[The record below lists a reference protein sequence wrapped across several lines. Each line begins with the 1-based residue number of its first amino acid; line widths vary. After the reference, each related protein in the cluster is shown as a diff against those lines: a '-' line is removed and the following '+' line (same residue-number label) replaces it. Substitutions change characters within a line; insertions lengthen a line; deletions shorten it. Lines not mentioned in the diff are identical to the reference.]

1 MQSAVNTT
9 NWRRIAIVAGIIIV
23 FGVALWF
30 AARIPKTM
38 TIFIIALFL
47 ASAVHPISRRLEG
60 RRIPRPLAITIV
72 FTVLIL
78 IVVAF
83 IVIVMPMIVAQ
94 SQVLLANV
102 PDYIKTTETWT
113 LQMRDAIHQR
123 FPSVVIPSNFF
134 NVQQFSVEHVTAIFT
149 AGLAS
154 VGAIALNV
162 AMALFIAISAL
173 ILSVFM
179 LLNQDQLASG
189 FAALFPTRRRQT
201 ALMLAGQA
209 VHVFGSYISG
219 QIIVCTITG
228 VLIAGITA
236 ILGFKFAL
244 LFGVVAAVS
253 YAIPIVGM
261 IVAHL
266 LAVVLAAPQGFPMIL
281 WVEAVTF
288 GVARISDNVLV
299 PRVMG
304 ESIGV
309 SPVGVMFAVFAGG
322 ELFGLP
328 GLILGIPAAALIK
341 LIWGYFIGPWLHAQI
356 EFADLSG
363 SAPPPPPQAATLAD
377 VDVIIAES

>member
-1 MQSAVNTT
+1 MQSAVTST
-9 NWRRIAIVAGIIIV
+9 NWRRIAIVAGIIIL
-23 FGVALWF
+23 FGLALWF

-38 TIFIIALFL
+38 TIFIIAIFL
-47 ASAVHPISRRLEG
+47 AAAVHPISRRLEM
-60 RRIPRPLAITIV
+60 RRVPRPLAIAIV
-72 FTVLIL
+72 FTVLII
-78 IVVAF
+78 IVIGF
-83 IVIVMPMIVAQ
+83 IVIIMPMIFAQ

-102 PDYIKTTETWT
+102 PEYIKTSETWA

-123 FPSVVIPSNFF
+123 FPSVVIPANFF

-162 AMALFIAISAL
+162 AVALFVAISAL

-179 LLNQDQLASG
+179 LLNQDQLANG

-209 VHVFGSYISG
+209 MHVFGSYISG
-219 QIIVCTITG
+219 QVIVCTITG

-236 ILGFKFAL
+236 IFGFKFAL
-244 LFGVVAAVS
+244 LFGVVCAVS

-266 LAVVLAAPQGFPMIL
+266 LAVVLAAPQGFGMIL
-281 WVEAVTF
+281 GVEAVTF
-288 GVARISDNVLV
+288 IIARISDNILV
-299 PRVMG
+299 PRIMG

-328 GLILGIPAAALIK
+328 GLVLGIPAAALIK

-356 EFADLSG
+356 EFADLATPS
-363 SAPPPPPQAATLAD
+363 PPVTAAAIPDIEIVVAD
-377 VDVIIAES
+377 S